1 MIHSQTSSSGPDAA
15 MPYAPPE
22 RSPAARFRRVAINW
36 FRHQPLGA
44 FGSLALALI
53 VFTALFADVVAPKDP
68 LALDITNKLDSPSG
82 VHPFGTDEYGRD
94 ILSRTIFGLR
104 VAVQVALYSVGIS
117 TVLGLF
123 LGVTSAYR
131 GGWTDLVV
139 QRIVDM
145 FMAFPAVILALAIV
159 SVFGRSVTNIAIALA
174 IVQTPNVTRV
184 VRATAL
190 TIRERV
196 FVEAA
201 RAVGAPDTRIVLR
214 HVLPNTIPVVIVV
227 ASSSIGNA
235 VLAEASLSFL
245 GLGIAAPE
253 PSLGGML
260 SGSARRFGEQAPWL
274 IIFPG
279 LVLSAFVFSANFLGD
294 ALRDVLDPRLRGR
307 R

>member
-1 MIHSQTSSSGPDAA
+1 MIGRGTIAA
-15 MPYAPPE
+15 SDSADLRLQEPP
-22 RSPAARFRRVAINW
+22 RLIRGVRKAYSAAV
-36 FRHQPLGA
+36 HQPLGA
-44 FGSLALALI
+44 LGALI
-53 VFTALFADVVAPKDP
+53 LLAVVLTAVFADLVAPNDP
-68 LALDITNKLDSPSG
+68 LALDITQKLDGPSTS
-82 VHPFGTDEYGRD
+82 HIFGTDEYGRD
-94 ILSRTIFGLR
+94 IFSRVIFGLR
-104 VAVQVALYSVGIS
+104 VAVQVSLFSVGIS

-139 QRIVDM
+139 QRVVDM

-159 SVFGRSVTNIAIALA
+159 SVFGRSMQNIVIALA

-184 VRATAL
+184 VRASAL

-201 RAVGAPDTRIVLR
+201 RSIGARDSRIILQ
-214 HVLPNTIPVVIVV
+214 HVVPNTLPIVIVV
-227 ASSSIGNA
+227 ASASIGNA

-245 GLGIAAPE
+245 GLGIAAPD

-294 ALRDVLDPRLRGR
+294 ALRDALDPRLRGR